1 MKENNNVAQLRKA
14 KGWTQERLA
23 DEAKLS
29 VRTIQRIEK
38 GEESSLE
45 SMGLVANMLGVPIS
59 DLFNQNSVDD
69 ENNMIKDYS
78 YEQMEQI
85 NERRAK
91 KKLFLLFI
99 IIYNFF
105 MLYVGAQLEHIKDE
119 KYALIFSILWVVLF
133 ICGWI
138 LLMYIRESYW
148 KKKLDKLYPLTK
160 NIDINKKAEKKPEY
174 KYVEIASQ
182 ICWRIVVPLLFIL
195 KFVLHVI

>member
-1 MKENNNVAQLRKA
+1 MKENNNIAQLRKA

-23 DEAKLS
+23 EEAKLS

-45 SMGLVANMLGVPIS
+45 SMGLVANVLGVPIS
-59 DLFNQNSVDD
+59 DLFNQNNVD
-69 ENNMIKDYS
+69 NIIKDYS
-78 YEQMEQI
+78 EEQIEQI

-91 KKLFLLFI
+91 KKLFLLVI
-99 IIYNFF
+99 ILYNFF

-160 NIDINKKAEKKPEY
+160 NIDINKKADKKPEY

-195 KFVLHVI
+195 KYVLRII

>member
-1 MKENNNVAQLRKA
+1 MKENNNVSQLRKA

-23 DEAKLS
+23 EEAKLS

-45 SMGLVANMLGVPIS
+45 SMGLVANVLGVPIS
-59 DLFNQNSVDD
+59 DLFNQSSVDSG
-69 ENNMIKDYS
+69 NMIKDYS
-78 YEQMEQI
+78 DEQIEQI

-91 KKLFLLFI
+91 KKLFLLAI

-105 MLYVGAQLEHIKDE
+105 MLYVGAQLENIRDE
-119 KYALIFSILWVVLF
+119 KYVLIFSVLWVVLF

-160 NIDINKKAEKKPEY
+160 NIDINKKADKKPEY

-195 KFVLHVI
+195 KYVLRVI